1 MQFTKSLRRFA
12 PVAIIVGSA
21 FAVSAAS
28 YGGSAAIAAPPA
40 TSGAAQGQAPCA
52 PGNAG
57 LTLPSG
63 FCATIFADSLQSPRH
78 AVVAPNGD
86 LLIVGNPRGGGRSGQ
101 PLSPGSVF
109 LLRDANGD
117 GKADN
122 VTKLAVASGSG
133 IALADGYLY
142 SSTGRAIV
150 RYRYTTGSTT
160 VGAADTII
168 NDLPTGGHAAN
179 NFVVRAGTIYM
190 NIGSRSNACE
200 PGPQRTPRTP
210 SPDPCAELET
220 RAGIWTFDANKSGQ
234 KPADG
239 VRFATGIRNAL
250 ALNVDPLNPN
260 ALLVAMHG
268 RDGLQSPPNGL
279 WDGTNEYGAENPGEQ
294 VNHVMKGDDF
304 GWPYCYWSV
313 DEKKL
318 VTAPEYG
325 GDQKKTDRCDDK
337 KVPLYSFPGH
347 WAPMDILRYTG
358 TSFPQE
364 YRNGLFVAF
373 HGSWNRAPL
382 PNDGYRVSYL
392 PMNGARAN
400 GAHKD
405 FAVGFSKLGMPGTD
419 GRLHRPA
426 GLAQGTDGSL
436 YVIDDMAGT
445 VYKISYRGR

>member
-1 MQFTKSLRRFA
+1 MRLAQSFRRLA
-12 PVAIIVGSA
+12 PALALVTGGVLVAAVPSSA
-21 FAVSAAS
+21 RQARAV
-28 YGGSAAIAAPPA
+28 
-40 TSGAAQGQAPCA
+40 PCA
-52 PGNAG
+52 ADNAG
-57 LTLPSG
+57 LTLPAG
-63 FCATIFADSLQSPRH
+63 FCAIIYADSLQSPRH
-78 AVVAPNGD
+78 IVVAPNGD
-86 LLIVGNPRGGGRSGQ
+86 VLIVGNPLGGGRSAQ
-101 PLSPGSVF
+101 PLRPGSVF
-109 LLRDANGD
+109 LLKDANND

-122 VTKLAVASGSG
+122 VTKLVVASGSG

-142 SSTGRAIV
+142 ASSGRAIV
-150 RYRYTTGSTT
+150 RYPYVTGATT
-160 VGAADTII
+160 VGAADTIL

-179 NFVVRAGTIYM
+179 NFIVRGNTLYM
-190 NIGSRSNACE
+190 NIGSRTNACE
-200 PGPQRTPRTP
+200 PAGQRAPRTP
-210 SPDPCAELET
+210 SPDPCTELET
-220 RAGIWTFDANKSGQ
+220 RAGIWTFDAAKTGQ

-250 ALNVDPLNPN
+250 ALNFDPLNPN

-268 RDGLQSPPNGL
+268 RDGLQAPPGGL

-304 GWPYCYWSV
+304 GWPYCSWSV

-325 GDQKKTDRCDDK
+325 GDQKKADRCGGK
-337 KVPLYSFPGH
+337 KAPVYAFPGH

-382 PNDGYRVSYL
+382 PNEGYRVAYL

-400 GAHKD
+400 GTHGD
-405 FAVGFSKLGMPGTD
+405 FATGFSKNGLAGTD
-419 GRLHRPA
+419 GRLHRPS
-426 GLAQGTDGSL
+426 GIAQGTDGSL
-436 YVIDDMAGT
+436 YVVDDIAGT
-445 VYKISYRGR
+445 IYKISYRGR